1 MLRITRRL
9 VVGLVV
15 FCLWTAWYQADAGKR
30 YVVFRLGSTPLWEET
45 RSGLHGKLPWPLHT
59 IREFENRLM
68 QYDAQ
73 PREIIPKDKKNM
85 VVDTFALFRI
95 SDAIQ
100 YNRRLQTT
108 ANAQTRLDDVIYSE
122 IRNDMG
128 RRDFVDILVGQ
139 RDDIMNDVTERTRQQ
154 LSEYGLTTTIV
165 RLSRTDL
172 PEENKLSVYGRM
184 NAERQRQAK
193 EFRSLGQETAQQIRA
208 ETDKEVKF
216 LTSAAKQEAE
226 KTMGE
231 GDAEA
236 TRIYNAA
243 YGRNQTF
250 FELYRGLLAAQKT
263 LVGNN
268 DVRVLLRGDEPH
280 LRVLFDK

>member
-1 MLRITRRL
+1 MVKIIRRI
-9 VVGLVV
+9 VVGLVL
-15 FCLWTAWYQADAGKR
+15 FCAWTSWYQADEGKR

-45 RSGLHGKLPWPLHT
+45 RSGLHAKLPWPVHT
-59 IREFENRLM
+59 TRVFEGRLM
-68 QYDAQ
+68 QYDAE

-85 VVDTFALFRI
+85 VVDTFSLFRI

-128 RRDFVDILVGQ
+128 RRNFVDILVGQ
-139 RDDIMNDVTERTRQQ
+139 RDDIMNDVTERTRKQ
-154 LSEYGLTTTIV
+154 LPEYGLTTAIV

-184 NAERQRQAK
+184 NAERERQAK
-193 EFRSLGQETAQQIRA
+193 EFRSLGEESAQQIRA

-243 YGRNQTF
+243 YGRNPTF

-268 DVRVLLRGDEPH
+268 DVKVLLRGDEPH